1 MAFPA
6 CTADGLGAQ
15 IACLKCVSTD
25 NLIAF
30 LVKLFL
36 DITNYDLQPESGQL
50 AQCLACYSDD
60 DLLRITVATIAEYAV
75 YTRARDSWSV
85 EDLRD
90 ETKCYNCTDTHK
102 LKAALMLLVCTF
114 LDAQKESPQ

>member
-15 IACLKCVSTD
+15 INCLKCVSKD

-36 DITNYDLQPESGQL
+36 DITNYELQPESGQL
-50 AQCLACYSDD
+50 AQCLACYSDE
-60 DLLRITVATIAEYAV
+60 DLLRMTVAIMAEYAV
-75 YTRARDSWSV
+75 TTRARDSWSV

-90 ETKCYNCTDTHK
+90 ETKCYNCTDPHL
-102 LKAALMLLVCTF
+102 LKAALLLLFCAFMEDLAV
-114 LDAQKESPQ
+114 APQ